1 LLAALEERMLALVT
15 DALDGRNDLA
25 IASPGIAA
33 IPAAGEGTVRVGL
46 VGLTPVPGFE
56 PRTRNAPPGDDVTRR
71 LRPLRLAFEAAVDIA
86 RRPATDD
93 AHGAVARTLLLDDLT
108 LVGHSLDGQ
117 AVRDGSAFA
126 EDGPDQGYL
135 VTGTQL
141 EAAVVSSPTD
151 DEVVRGGWVLRGL
164 AEVWPPDATGDAGT
178 ASLVSVLTGAQRLT
192 IDIDH
197 PVVPLGSATRL
208 RVRGIEANRPGAD
221 GPVPVA
227 LAVRV
232 RSRLPEADRGTIAT
246 GTAAEHGLHLV
257 PVDAEATTIEYHAP
271 ASVPPGA
278 AMEHIE
284 VSLAPDAG
292 RDGILLGSI
301 AIALRAAP

>member
-1 LLAALEERMLALVT
+1 MLAALEERLLALVT
-15 DALDGRNDLA
+15 DALDGRDHLV
-25 IASPGIAA
+25 ISSPGIGAL
-33 IPAAGEGTVRVGL
+33 PVAGEGAVRVGL
-46 VGLTPVPGFE
+46 AALTPVPGFE
-56 PRTRNAPPGDDVTRR
+56 PRTRNAPPGDDETRR
-71 LRPLRLAFEAAVDIA
+71 LRPLRVSFEAAVDVT
-86 RRPATDD
+86 RRPAVDD
-93 AHGAVARTLLLDDLT
+93 ADGVVARGLLLDDLA
-108 LVGHSLDGQ
+108 LIGHSLDGQ
-117 AVRDGSAFA
+117 GVRDGSSFV

-141 EAAVVSSPTD
+141 EAALVRAPVD
-151 DEVVRGGWVLRGL
+151 DGVVRGGWVLRGL
-164 AEVWPPDATGDAGT
+164 AEVWPPDAAGDAGT
-178 ASLVSVLTGAQRLT
+178 ISLVSVLTSAQPLT
-192 IDIDH
+192 IDIDD
-197 PVVPLGSATRL
+197 PVVPLGSATHL

-246 GTAAEHGLHLV
+246 GTPAEHGLHLV
-257 PVDAEATTIEYHAP
+257 PVDAGATTIEYHAP

-278 AMEHIE
+278 AMEHVE
-284 VSLAPDAG
+284 VSLAPDDG